1 MFVIRLGILLL
12 HVLRAT
18 TFSGNFAVNS
28 DKGNGVKYHVE
39 GKFSNI
45 KTESYSPYVKIFVA
59 GTFSADIVLPS
70 DGIYL
75 DRQMT
80 SNKILSDSDPETE
93 TEAEPEPESE
103 EPQPEPVLACRCG
116 IELPKKLKIVGGTE
130 VLRVGFT

>member
-1 MFVIRLGILLL
+1 MINRLILSLC
-12 HVLRAT
+12 AT
-18 TFSGNFAVNS
+18 
-28 DKGNGVKYHVE
+28 H
-39 GKFSNI
+39 
-45 KTESYSPYVKIFVA
+45 SYLFA

-93 TEAEPEPESE
+93 TEAEPEPDSE